1 MFWSRL
7 ILASNRGTLMELG
20 IGPIVTASMI
30 MQLLIGSKIIDVDN
44 NDKEDKELSNSAQ
57 RILAIIIA
65 AFEAVAYVFSGMYG
79 DLETLGIFRALMIIL
94 QLLAAS
100 IIVSL
105 LDDIL
110 SKNYGLVS
118 AISLFIGVNVCEE
131 LMWKSFSPLFESGE
145 YEGALIAFFHF
156 MITIPNKFT
165 ALKKSFYRDTMPN
178 INNIIATVFVF
189 MIVNYFQGFQVNIA
203 IHNKKVKGHVENYP
217 VKLFYTS
224 NMPIIL

>member
-189 MIVNYFQGFQVNIA
+189 MIVNYF
-203 IHNKKVKGHVENYP
+203 
-217 VKLFYTS
+217 
-224 NMPIIL
+224 